1 MDDAMLA
8 AVSSPVQCGLVF
20 FLVRDLH
27 QMVENSMKI
36 RHKKDYDH
44 HSSIG
49 DDAAE
54 TKASWLK
61 ECRRRVERN
70 GESNGKVSTILLGSL

>member
-1 MDDAMLA
+1 MWFDFFF
-8 AVSSPVQCGLVF
+8 VVQ
-20 FLVRDLH
+20 DLH

-36 RHKKDYDH
+36 HHKKDYDH
-44 HSSIG
+44 HNLI

-61 ECRRRVERN
+61 ECRRRETERETVRCQQSSSTVYDTRWLVEAIN
-70 GESNGKVSTILLGSL
+70 LLPF